1 MLSRSEASFGHS
13 FERSFVSAAAGAV
26 GSAVVQIAK
35 ARGMTVIGSAGGADK
50 CEFVRSLGAD
60 HVIDYTREDVGAAVR
75 DVDVVL
81 DLVGGQTGLD
91 SLPVI
96 RDGGLLISVPSQAD
110 VAPLREA
117 ARDRVRVTGILVEPD
132 RTGMEAIAGLAADG
146 RLRVRVARTFPLE
159 QAAAAHELLEKGRAG
174 GKLVLT
180 ID

>member
-1 MLSRSEASFGHS
+1 
-13 FERSFVSAAAGAV
+13 
-26 GSAVVQIAK
+26 
-35 ARGMTVIGSAGGADK
+35 
-50 CEFVRSLGAD
+50 
-60 HVIDYTREDVGAAVR
+60 
-75 DVDVVL
+75 
-81 DLVGGQTGLD
+81 
-91 SLPVI
+91 
-96 RDGGLLISVPSQAD
+96 ISVPSQAD